1 MEQNEKNIYINLN
14 STLKKLYGIKTS
26 DKANKYCNK
35 ET

>member
-1 MEQNEKNIYINLN
+1 MEQNEKKYINLN